1 MVASVDK
8 MVADQGTV
16 GARLPQG
23 APNRAQSEKA
33 ENALARRIALQDK
46 FATGVL
52 FAIVAAICVL
62 LFSLIAYIVAS
73 GAGKLLD
80 VSFLTGKPEQFKEG
94 GGIGPE
100 LFNSFYLLVLT
111 LLISVPIALGGAI
124 YLTEYAP
131 KNRLTHFV
139 KTAIEALSSLP
150 SIVVGLFGFLF
161 FVLQMGWGFS
171 ILSGALAL
179 TMFNLPIL
187 VRVIQQALE
196 AIPNDQREG
205 GLALGASRWETTIHV
220 LLPAALPAIITGI
233 ILSAGRCVRRGGGP
247 HLYSGPVGADAR
259 FHEFRFFE
267 CVVSVECVPP
277 GGRRLR
283 CTFGRLTAK
292 AWCPI
297 WMRFRAVPLRCSWC
311 AFWHSTC
318 LPDSLAAWRARIH
331 AKLQKMSRSPSI
343 LDVALIFG
351 SRDSFLPLSR
361 LAAKLPIYNCMSWW
375 RAGCR
380 KRKGRA

>member
-1 MVASVDK
+1 MVASVVE
-8 MVADQGTV
+8 VAAEEGAAGTC
-16 GARLPQG
+16 APQG
-23 APNRAQSEKA
+23 SPKRVQSEKA
-33 ENALARRIALQDK
+33 EGALARRIALQDK

-62 LFSLIAYIVAS
+62 LFSLIAYILVS
-73 GAGKLLD
+73 GAGKLFD
-80 VSFLTGKPEQFKEG
+80 VSFLTGK
-94 GGIGPE
+94 PE

-233 ILSAGRCVRRGGGP
+233 ILSAGRVFGEAAALIYTAGQSAPMLDFTSLDFSSASCPWNVFRPAETLAVHIWKINSEGVVP
-247 HLYSGPVGADAR
+247 DLDAVSSGAAAVLMVCILAFNLLAR
-259 FHEFRFFE
+259 F
-267 CVVSVECVPP
+267 
-277 GGRRLR
+277 
-283 CTFGRLTAK
+283 FGRLASKNT
-292 AWCPI
+292 
-297 WMRFRAVPLRCSWC
+297 R
-311 AFWHSTC
+311 
-318 LPDSLAAWRARIH
+318 
-331 AKLQKMSRSPSI
+331 
-343 LDVALIFG
+343 
-351 SRDSFLPLSR
+351 
-361 LAAKLPIYNCMSWW
+361 
-375 RAGCR
+375 
-380 KRKGRA
+380 

>member
-1 MVASVDK
+1 
-8 MVADQGTV
+8 MVADQGIV
-16 GARLPQG
+16 GARPPRG

-33 ENALARRIALQDK
+33 EGALACRIALQDT
-46 FATGVL
+46 FATGAL
-52 FAIVAAICVL
+52 FATVAAICVL

-80 VSFLTGKPEQFKEG
+80 VSLLTGKPEQFKEG

-233 ILSAGRCVRRGGGP
+233 ILSAGRVFGEAAALIYTAGQSAPMLDFTSFDFSSASCPWNVFRPAETLAVHIWKINSEGVVP
-247 HLYSGPVGADAR
+247 DLDAVSSGAAAVLMVCILAFNLLAR
-259 FHEFRFFE
+259 F
-267 CVVSVECVPP
+267 V
-277 GGRRLR
+277 
-283 CTFGRLTAK
+283 GRLASKNT
-292 AWCPI
+292 
-297 WMRFRAVPLRCSWC
+297 R
-311 AFWHSTC
+311 
-318 LPDSLAAWRARIH
+318 
-331 AKLQKMSRSPSI
+331 
-343 LDVALIFG
+343 
-351 SRDSFLPLSR
+351 
-361 LAAKLPIYNCMSWW
+361 
-375 RAGCR
+375 
-380 KRKGRA
+380 